1 MSIADKH
8 AIVLGGGS
16 EAGAAIAEAL
26 AHAGAR
32 VTVLGRSEAPL
43 REVAKQHKAI
53 GWVTCD
59 VTDRDA
65 VGDAF
70 RQARG
75 LNGTVEIVVAATGVG
90 ERVPFEEM
98 TNEQLDASLA
108 VNLKSVVHCWQA
120 GLADMRRHDWG
131 RLIAVASMAGLKG
144 SPCVS
149 GDCAARFGVV
159 GLTQALAIELDTSG
173 ITVNAICPGYSET
186 RILDQ
191 SPSDIVE
198 KSGVDLDKA
207 RAALLQINP
216 QRQFNRTDE
225 IAGAALWLC
234 SEEAG
239 AVNGQVLSPS
249 VGEK

>member
-8 AIVLGGGS
+8 AIISEGGS
-16 EAGAAIAEAL
+16 GAGAAIAEVL

-32 VTVLGRSEAPL
+32 VTVLGRREAPL

-75 LNGTVEIVVAATGVG
+75 LNGAVEIVVANAGAG
-90 ERVPFEEM
+90 ESVPFEKM
-98 TNEQLDASLA
+98 TTEQLDASLA

-131 RLIAVASMAGLKG
+131 RLIAVASTAGLKG
-144 SPCVS
+144 TPCVS
-149 GDCAARFGVV
+149 GDCAAKHGVV
-159 GLTQALAIELDTSG
+159 GLTRALAIELDTSG
-173 ITVNAICPGYSET
+173 ITVNAIFPGYAET
-186 RILDQ
+186 RIKDL
-191 SPSDIVE
+191 SRSDIVE
-198 KSGVDLDKA
+198 KAGVKLDMA
-207 RAALLQINP
+207 MASLQQVSP
-216 QRQFNRTDE
+216 QRRFNRTDE

-239 AVNGQVLSPS
+239 VVNGQVLSPS